1 MILALLL
8 VPVVA
13 AVLALLP
20 GAASLRRALL
30 ILAAALHAG
39 LSVATWAAPA
49 SPEWHGML
57 AIDAAGRLVLTV
69 TSALFLAVA
78 VYVAGY
84 LGREARDARRDF
96 EEGFLFTNAPEAIF
110 VACLLLF
117 LASMTLVAVSQ
128 HFGMTWVGI
137 EATTLASAPLIY
149 FHRHHRSL
157 EATWKY
163 LMICSVGIGL
173 ALLGNFFLAI
183 AATRPLGGTIPL
195 LVPALVAEAGALQ
208 TDWLRPAFILLLVGY
223 GTKMGLAP
231 LHTWL
236 PDAHSE
242 SPSAVS
248 ALLSG
253 ALLNC
258 AFLGILRGVQVCQA
272 AGQGDFA
279 RSLLVVFGLVSM
291 GVAAV
296 FLTAQTDYKRM
307 LAYSSVE
314 HMGILAL
321 GIGIGG
327 GGIFGAMFHMVN
339 HSVAKAMLFLLAGN
353 ILGAYGTKSI
363 DEVRGVLHRLPA
375 SGCLWVSG
383 LLAITGTPPFS
394 LFLSEFLIARAAIES
409 GRLALAAG
417 FLALLA
423 WIFAAMSWSM
433 LRIAQGMPPAPGSGA
448 RAEPFLAIAPPAALA
463 VVTLLLGLFVPGPLL
478 SLLRQA
484 AAVLGGS

>member
-13 AVLALLP
+13 AVLAFLP
-20 GAASLRRALL
+20 GAAPLRRGLL
-30 ILAAALHAG
+30 VLAAAIHAG
-39 LSVATWAAPA
+39 LSLATWAAPA
-49 SPEWHGML
+49 SPQWHGML
-57 AIDAAGRLVLTV
+57 ALDAAGRLVLTV
-69 TSALFLAVA
+69 TSALFFFVA
-78 VYVAGY
+78 LYVAGY
-84 LGREARDARRDF
+84 LGREVKDERPDF
-96 EEGFLFTNAPEAIF
+96 EEGFLFTNAPEAVF

-117 LASMTLVAVSQ
+117 LASMTLVSVSQ

-137 EATTLASAPLIY
+137 EATTLVSAPLIY

-183 AATRPLGGTIPL
+183 AATRPLGSTTPL
-195 LVPALVAEAGALQ
+195 LLQTLVAEAGSLQ
-208 TDWLRPAFILLLVGY
+208 TDWLRSAFILLLVGY

-272 AGQGDFA
+272 AGLGDFA
-279 RSLLVVFGLVSM
+279 RSLLVVFGLLSM

-314 HMGILAL
+314 HMGILTL

-327 GGIFGAMFHMVN
+327 GGTFGAMFHMVN
-339 HSVAKAMLFLLAGN
+339 HSITKAMLFLLAGN
-353 ILGAYGTKSI
+353 ILNAYGTKSV
-363 DEVRGVLHRLPA
+363 DEVQGIVRRLPA
-375 SGCLWVSG
+375 SGCLWVTG
-383 LLAITGTPPFS
+383 LFAITGTPPFS
-394 LFLSEFLIARAAIES
+394 LFLSEFLIARAAIEA
-409 GRLALAAG
+409 GRLALAAA
-417 FLALLA
+417 FLVLLA
-423 WIFAAMSWSM
+423 WIFAAMSRSM
-433 LRIAQGMPPAPGSGA
+433 LRMAQGSPPARVAAAP
-448 RAEPFLAIAPPAALA
+448 AEPFLAVAPPAALA
-463 VVTLLLGLFVPGPLL
+463 VAALALGLIVPGPLL

-484 AAVLGGS
+484 AAALGGP